1 MYIQEKKNYIWGL
14 ALPAVLGIHWGLET
28 YPWNKGRL
36 LKVLFIHKAGFFLIA
51 SYVRIGHKLWDYFG
65 L

>member
-28 YPWNKGRL
+28 YPWNKG
-36 LKVLFIHKAGFFLIA
+36 
-51 SYVRIGHKLWDYFG
+51 DY
-65 L
+65 